1 MATIDQQKDMNKKK
15 QEDKDI
21 KEDQIEETL
30 ENASD
35 AVVSESKKE
44 ATQIGDSDRE

>member
-1 MATIDQQKDMNKKK
+1 MTIIDQKKDMNKK
-15 QEDKDI
+15 QADKDT

-35 AVVSESKKE
+35 TVIAESKKE
-44 ATQIGDSDRE
+44 ASQIGDSDRE

>member
-1 MATIDQQKDMNKKK
+1 MTTIDQKKDMNKK
-15 QEDKDI
+15 QEDKDT

-35 AVVSESKKE
+35 TVVAAESKKE
-44 ATQIGDSDRE
+44 ASQIGDSDRE

>member
-1 MATIDQQKDMNKKK
+1 MATIDQKKDMNKKK

-35 AVVSESKKE
+35 TVIAESKNE

>member
-1 MATIDQQKDMNKKK
+1 MTTIDQKKDMNKK
-15 QEDKDI
+15 QEDKDT

-35 AVVSESKKE
+35 TVVAESKKE
-44 ATQIGDSDRE
+44 ANQIGDSDRE